1 MYGSCKYLFNA
12 YLDTTLRK
20 YLYVSGQQFLYKRTK
35 VEKPLGSHET
45 VLYINITD
53 EKCIRFSIEF
63 FLCNYFVIYCKLYHN
78 LPESSIQK
86 DSDRLNARGSKMTSK
101 FTVISSLLF
110 FLSSSIYSFFF
121 SLSMVLMYVKIQQLF
136 CSFDFDPKISTLC
149 IYLVY
154 HLFYFAVWFNISLVS
169 HTSFRS
175 YFIGLK
181 NSANFVIRNLTI
193 KPVLSNIWWL
203 SRVSKTVDWIEWVN
217 LSRVLNHWPHSNSES
232 VVALIINFYYFW
244 II

>member
-20 YLYVSGQQFLYKRTK
+20 YFYVSGQQFLYKRTK

-101 FTVISSLLF
+101 FTVMASLLF
-110 FLSSSIYSFFF
+110 FLGASIYSFFF
-121 SLSMVLMYVKIQQLF
+121 LSRWPWCMSKYKSCFVVLILILKSQHYAFI
-136 CSFDFDPKISTLC
+136 
-149 IYLVY
+149 
-154 HLFYFAVWFNISLVS
+154 WFII
-169 HTSFRS
+169 
-175 YFIGLK
+175 YFILLYGSTYL
-181 NSANFVIRNLTI
+181 
-193 KPVLSNIWWL
+193 
-203 SRVSKTVDWIEWVN
+203 
-217 LSRVLNHWPHSNSES
+217 
-232 VVALIINFYYFW
+232 
-244 II
+244 